1 MSTADKADSDSLVP
15 LFQSIGLTKAK
26 ALEVIKAPKSAAIL
40 QDIVESN
47 SSTLSNLDEKRAT
60 LVSNLAVVLAKAG
73 AVGTDERNYIV
84 KTIAES
90 KLKTVDQV
98 TGGCAYFFIH

>member
-1 MSTADKADSDSLVP
+1 MSTTEKADSNPLVP

-60 LVSNLAVVLAKAG
+60 IDSNLAVILAKAG
-73 AVGTDERNYIV
+73 VVGTDERNYIV
-84 KTIAES
+84 KAIADS
-90 KLKTVDQV
+90 KLKTIDQV
-98 TGGCAYFFIH
+98 TGMSTPTDT